1 MDERH
6 IVAIDLGTSKFAVSA
21 AKIEGDD
28 MQVIYYKEHPSD
40 GIRYSKVFNPTRAG
54 NALKKALDEVS
65 AELGIKIEKVVVGM
79 PRYEV
84 RQSSNTLKA
93 DKNPDECITAE
104 EIRSLKEIAID
115 TYPLEDQE
123 HEILFGAVTQ
133 SFSIGEDFQLTEDDI
148 IGMTSGRIEANFKVF
163 IGKSKPLADIT
174 VAFDRAGVPVERR
187 YFTPDSTAQAV
198 LRESEIE
205 NGVALVDLGGG
216 VTSVAIYYRGIMR
229 HYASIPFGGKN
240 ITNDIKSEACITE
253 ALAENIKLAF
263 GACMPDR
270 LQSMSE
276 KIIHIS
282 SDSAAPSKQIPVK
295 YLSETITARMT
306 EIIEAVLYE
315 IEKSG
320 LADQI
325 KSGIVIT
332 GGGANLA
339 NCATLIKEMS
349 GYNVRMGYP
358 RKMFSASGCSGVF
371 ETGAATSIGIL
382 LAAKSEANIDCCSP
396 GNTYHPV
403 EKPETGVPED
413 SDPVTDIDGQGRLG
427 GDFETAPVP
436 DTTPEEK
443 KKPKT
448 PKPPKPPKEPKEPSK
463 FKVFLR
469 TLWDEMNSEEA

>member
-6 IVAIDLGTSKFAVSA
+6 IVAIDLGTSKFAVTA

-40 GIRYSKVFNPTRAG
+40 GIRYSKVFNPAKAG
-54 NALKKALDEVS
+54 KVLGTVLNEVT
-65 AELGIKIEKVVVGM
+65 AELGIDIAQAVVGM

-84 RQSSNTLKA
+84 RQTAKKLEIKR
-93 DKNPDECITAE
+93 DPEVCITDE
-104 EIRSLKEIAID
+104 EIKNLKELAID
-115 TYPLEDQE
+115 DYPLEDRE
-123 HEILFGAVTQ
+123 HEILFGAVAQ
-133 SFSIGEDFQLTEDDI
+133 SFSIGEEFQLTEDDI
-148 IGMTSGRIEANFKVF
+148 IGMTSEQIEANFKVF

-174 VAFDRAGVPVERR
+174 VAFDKSGTGIPAYKR

-198 LRESEIE
+198 LRQSEID
-205 NGVALVDLGGG
+205 NGVALIDFGGG

-240 ITNDIKSEACITE
+240 ITDDIKSEACITE
-253 ALAENIKLAF
+253 TLAENIKLAY

-276 KIIHIS
+276 KIIYIT
-282 SDSAAPSKQIPVK
+282 SDSAAPSKQIPVR
-295 YLSETITARMT
+295 YLSEIITARMT

-320 LADQI
+320 LADNI

-339 NCATLIKEMS
+339 NCTTLIKEMS

-358 RKMFSASGCSGVF
+358 RKLFSASGCSGVF
-371 ETGAATSIGIL
+371 ETGAATSIGL
-382 LAAKSEANIDCCSP
+382 LMAAKSEAKLNCCSP
-396 GNTYHPV
+396 KAAV
-403 EKPETGVPED
+403 EAEEEVSETSTED
-413 SDPVTDIDGQGRLG
+413 NDPGTDSEGQGHLG
-427 GDFETAPVP
+427 GDFPVP
-436 DTTPEEK
+436 EDPGK
-443 KKPKT
+443 KKPKEPRKPQK
-448 PKPPKPPKEPKEPSK
+448 PKKNSSIGGW
-463 FKVFLR
+463 LN
-469 TLWDEMNSEEA
+469 TLWKEINSEEA